1 MTKVLTTEPE
11 PQGQKHGGFPT
22 WTRVIGPER
31 PLSSIPLKEIW
42 HYRDLLFLLVRRD
55 FVSLYKQTILG
66 PIWFLLQPIMM
77 TIVFT
82 VVFGSIA
89 QISTDGLP
97 HTLFYLA
104 GVTMWT
110 YFQDSLMKTSETFT
124 LNANIFGKVYFPRI
138 IVPLSVV
145 VSGLLKFAVQFSIFL
160 GFLAFFIVTVPSVR
174 PNAAVLL
181 LPVLLLLMAMLGL
194 SLGMIISSLT
204 TKYRD
209 LRFLMTFG
217 VQMLMYATPVIY
229 PVSTI
234 PETYRPYILANPMTP
249 IVEAFRYAFTGAGSF
264 ELSQLAYTAA
274 AACMLLMV
282 AMVVF
287 NQVEKN
293 FMDTV

>member
-1 MTKVLTTEPE
+1 MTVADPE
-11 PQGQKHGGFPT
+11 EGMRLVSASSEEMH

-31 PLSSIPLKEIW
+31 PLLSIPVREIW
-42 HYRDLLFLLVRRD
+42 QYRDLLLLLVRRD
-55 FVSLYKQTILG
+55 FVALYKQTILG
-66 PIWFLLQPIMM
+66 PIWFILQPLMM

-82 VVFGSIA
+82 IVFGNIA

-97 HTLFYLA
+97 QMLFYLA

-145 VSGLLKFAVQFSIFL
+145 VSGLLKFAVQFCIFL
-160 GFLAFFIVTVPSVR
+160 CFVVYFTITMPGVSQ
-174 PNAAVLL
+174 NSAVLL
-181 LPVLLLLMAMLGL
+181 LPILLILMGVLGL
-194 SLGMIISSLT
+194 SLGMIISAMT

-217 VQMLMYATPVIY
+217 VQLLMYATPVIY

-234 PETYRPYILANPMTP
+234 PEAYRPYILANPMTP
-249 IVEAFRYAFTGAGSF
+249 IVETFRYAFTGAGTF
-264 ELSQLAYTAA
+264 DWAHLGYTGIVAA
-274 AACMLLMV
+274 ALLAL
-282 AMVVF
+282 AMVIF